1 MTTLRARTVWRRD
14 KAIPGSFQSQ
24 SMKRKEAAMNIK
36 IRSIWLLMAAMSLIA
51 LAAVAC
57 AQDDA
62 ADNEPAGSN
71 QQDIPIGAPA
81 DIVTG
86 IGSVGESFPVSSS
99 SYSEPAVPAIAP
111 YPDGFSSAQ
120 GFSASY
126 GGANSSLN
134 GIWVNGTATV
144 NVPADIAKISLGV
157 ESREETVSAAR
168 QAAAQAMDQVIAEL
182 KALGVAEDDIVTT
195 SFNIHPQTTW
205 VEVSDS
211 LGRHSEPRIIGYVVS
226 NSVQVTVR
234 DIDGLGEVVDS
245 AAEAGGN
252 LIRVNSISFTVA
264 DPSEFGEEI
273 RQAAAADALAKAD
286 IYARAMGTS
295 LGQLVYLSEIGSYAP
310 VSVNYARAESAAF
323 DGGFAPTPFNAGEA
337 SLSVTVQAVFAI
349 N

>member
-1 MTTLRARTVWRRD
+1 
-14 KAIPGSFQSQ
+14 
-24 SMKRKEAAMNIK
+24 
-36 IRSIWLLMAAMSLIA
+36 MAAMSLIA

-57 AQDDA
+57 ARDGA
-62 ADNEPAGSN
+62 TNNEPAGSN
-71 QQDIPIGAPA
+71 QQDIAIGAPA
-81 DIVTG
+81 DIVRST
-86 IGSVGESFPVSSS
+86 GSVGESFPVSSS
-99 SYSEPAVPAIAP
+99 SYSEPAIPAIAP
-111 YPDGFSSAQ
+111 YPDGFSSVQ
-120 GFSASY
+120 GFASTY
-126 GGANSSLN
+126 SGASFSPN
-134 GIWVNGTATV
+134 GIWVNGSATV
-144 NVPADIAKISLGV
+144 NVSADIAKVSLGV

-182 KALGVAEDDIVTT
+182 TVLGVAEDDIVTT
-195 SFNIHPQTTW
+195 SFDIHPQTTW

-211 LGRHSEPRIIGYVVS
+211 LSRHSEPRIIGYVVS

-234 DIDGLGEVVDS
+234 DIDNLGNVVDS

-286 IYARAMGTS
+286 IYARAMGAT
-295 LGQLVYLSEIGSYAP
+295 LGQLVYLSEIGSSAP
-310 VSVNYARAESAAF
+310 VTVNYARAESAAF
-323 DGGFAPTPFNAGEA
+323 DGGFAPTPINAGET